1 MRVSAW
7 RSETTFVWN
16 SVGGACIKNDDSGP
30 IPVIPPLIRRIWGCN
45 LSDAGDN
52 ARLNSLQGA
61 GLVPNTESAKKRV
74 RQNAKRR
81 AINNWRKRR
90 VKNQIKN
97 FLSAVQHKDVDNAET
112 EFRKVC
118 SVLDKISCSGT
129 IHRNT
134 AARRKSRLSR
144 RLRDLKSAAA

>member
-1 MRVSAW
+1 
-7 RSETTFVWN
+7 
-16 SVGGACIKNDDSGP
+16 
-30 IPVIPPLIRRIWGCN
+30 VIPPLIRRIWGCN

>member
-1 MRVSAW
+1 M
-7 RSETTFVWN
+7 
-16 SVGGACIKNDDSGP
+16 GGACIKTDDSGP
-30 IPVIPPLIRRIWGCN
+30 IRGIPHLIGRIWGCN
-45 LSDAGDN
+45 LREAGDN
-52 ARLNSLQGA
+52 TRLESSQGA

-74 RQNAKRR
+74 RQNANRR
-81 AINNWRKRR
+81 ALNHWPKLRI
-90 VKNQIKN
+90 KNQIKN
-97 FLSAVQHKDVDNAET
+97 FLSAVQHKDVGNAES

-118 SVLDKISCSGT
+118 SVLDKVACSGT